1 MLLSG
6 LSEAELGGLL
16 GGLPI
21 PSAAWITML
30 HDHGRTFVASLALIA
45 ASLLEIPELM

>member
-6 LSEAELGGLL
+6 LSEAELGG
-16 GGLPI
+16 P

-30 HDHGRTFVASLALIA
+30 HDHERTFVASLALIA